1 MATSTKTPET
11 LERLPN
17 PTRWWGRAELVG
29 IYTFIIIIVIFD
41 LLPFAWLLVSAFGTK
56 PENTSGLYLYTPT
69 GLTLGNFAKA
79 FDPNL
84 GNVMLALFNSL
95 ITVGGAVALAVVV
108 CSLAAYSLSRLHF
121 RGRNILMYAALLLQV
136 IPATATVLPLYLVMR
151 DLKLLNTLQGVSL
164 GLATFQIPFIL
175 WMMKGFFDAVPMELE
190 ESAWLE
196 GASRLQA
203 LRQIVLPLAL
213 PGVGAATV
221 LAFNSAWGHFFLP
234 LIMLSDPDKSLL
246 PQALFRSILNY
257 TVIDYGMMNAVSLIY
272 ALPSLLFF
280 FFARRYLI
288 RGAMAGAMTGQ

>member
-1 MATSTKTPET
+1 MATNVKTPET
-11 LERLPN
+11 RDRWPDLTL
-17 PTRWWGRAELVG
+17 WWGRAELTG
-29 IYTFIIIIVIFD
+29 IYAFIIIIVIFD
-41 LLPFAWLLVSAFGTK
+41 LLPFLWLLVSAFGNK
-56 PENTSGLYLYTPT
+56 PENTSGLYLYMPI
-69 GLTLGNFAKA
+69 GLTGKNFAKA

-84 GNVMLALFNSL
+84 GNVMLSLFNSL
-95 ITVGGAVALAVVV
+95 ITVGGAVVLAVGV
-108 CSLAAYSLSRLHF
+108 CSLAGYSLSRMRF

-151 DLKLLNTLQGVSL
+151 DLKLLNTLQGVAL

-196 GASRLQA
+196 GASRFGA
-203 LRQIVLPLAL
+203 LRHIVLPLAL

-257 TVIDYGMMNAVSLIY
+257 TVIDYGMMNAISMIY

-288 RGAMAGAMTGQ
+288 RGAMAGAMAGQ